1 LILLTFNL
9 KGVDRLGWLLD
20 DGQTVLSSDPED
32 TNMPQSIMDLIKRG
46 PYARNQLTS
55 SKTTLESF
63 NLEDLKLLEPIVPS
77 GIFCVDSNYSDPS
90 TAETLERPAYPSLFW
105 RLPRNHVAHG
115 QPLLVPTSSNTLDW
129 AGELV
134 AVIGKRG
141 RHIETD
147 HALHHVFGYSIYNQ
161 GSVRE
166 FQGHTSQ
173 FGLGNNFHASGAF
186 GPVIVTA
193 DEFGDPY
200 QHEIQTHLN
209 GEQVQNASI
218 SSMLHRIEDVIAYIS
233 SSTEL
238 QSGDILCTGT
248 PGGVGA
254 DMQPPRYL
262 RDGEII
268 EVRISGIGTLS
279 NPVEAEPTDLNAVA
293 CSC

>member
-1 LILLTFNL
+1 MKLLTFRL

-20 DGQTVLSSDPED
+20 DEQTVLSSDPKD
-32 TNMPQSIMDLIKRG
+32 MNMPQSIMDLIKRG

-55 SKTTLESF
+55 SKSTLESF
-63 NLEDLKLLEPIVPS
+63 KLDDLKILEPIMPS
-77 GIFCVDSNYSDPS
+77 GIFCVDANYPRSGAAK
-90 TAETLERPAYPSLFW
+90 TRERPEYPSLFW
-105 RLPRNHVAHG
+105 RLPRNHVAHD
-115 QPLLVPTSSNTLDW
+115 QPLMVPTSSNTLDW

-141 RHIETD
+141 RHIETE
-147 HALHHVFGYSIYNQ
+147 HALHHIFGYSIYNQ

-166 FQGHTSQ
+166 YQSHTSQ

-186 GPVIVTA
+186 GPVIVTT

-200 QHEIQTHLN
+200 QHKIQTHIN
-209 GEQVQNASI
+209 GEQVQNAAI
-218 SSMLHRIEDVIAYIS
+218 SSMLCRIEEIISYIS

-238 QSGDILCTGT
+238 QPGDILCTGT
-248 PGGVGA
+248 PGGVGV
-254 DMQPPRYL
+254 DMKPSRYL
-262 RDGEII
+262 KDGETI
-268 EVRISGIGTLS
+268 EVGISGIGTLS